1 MVNYDLQNGFS
12 VKSINNEVSN
22 GNSEFHTKDKTSNM
36 HGQSLGGRS
45 YRISYNNLT
54 TNSGVTKI
62 SLSILTIKKV
72 YMSHGGNYTCA
83 PANAKPS
90 SITVHVL
97 RGSYSKNHFSYKI
110 CYKNINS
117 R

>member
-12 VKSINNEVSN
+12 VKSINNEASN
-22 GNSEFHTKDKTSNM
+22 ANNDNHTKDKTANT
-36 HGQSLGGRS
+36 HGQNLSGRS

-54 TNSGVTKI
+54 INSGVTKF

-97 RGSYSKNHFSYKI
+97 RGKSLFKS
-110 CYKNINS
+110 
-117 R
+117 

>member
-12 VKSINNEVSN
+12 VKSINNEASN
-22 GNSEFHTKDKTSNM
+22 ANSEFYTKDKTVNT
-36 HGQSLGGRS
+36 HGPNLSGRA
-45 YRISYNNLT
+45 YRISFNNLT
-54 TNSGVTKI
+54 INSGLTKI

-97 RGSYSKNHFSYKI
+97 RGE
-110 CYKNINS
+110 S
-117 R
+117 RIIFVIISIL

>member
-12 VKSINNEVSN
+12 VKSINNEASN
-22 GNSEFHTKDKTSNM
+22 ANNEFHTKDKTNNAHGLNM
-36 HGQSLGGRS
+36 NGRS

-54 TNSGVTKI
+54 VNSGVTKI

-97 RGSYSKNHFSYKI
+97 RGKNFF
-110 CYKNINS
+110 
-117 R
+117 

>member
-12 VKSINNEVSN
+12 VKSINNEASN
-22 GNSEFHTKDKTSNM
+22 ANNEFHTKDKAANT
-36 HGQSLGGRS
+36 HGQNLSGRS

-54 TNSGVTKI
+54 INSGITKI

-97 RGSYSKNHFSYKI
+97 RGKI
-110 CYKNINS
+110 VFNLFL
-117 R
+117 